1 LCVEKARDHHPL
13 GCAASPLALVTSET
27 LIHHRVMNQG
37 PTIQQGATGEDVK
50 RLQRLFVMMKL
61 LGFEEIDG
69 VFGSKTGAAVT
80 ALQKGLTMLSGIP
93 SPGAIDGDFGPQTKA
108 SVQGYQTLHGLI
120 ADGIVGDRTW
130 WVPAGAPAPRS
141 RRSVG

>member
-1 LCVEKARDHHPL
+1 
-13 GCAASPLALVTSET
+13 
-27 LIHHRVMNQG
+27 
-37 PTIQQGATGEDVK
+37 
-50 RLQRLFVMMKL
+50 MMKL

-80 ALQKGLTMLSGIP
+80 ALQKGLTMLSGVP

-120 ADGIVGDRTW
+120 CGLTTL
-130 WVPAGAPAPRS
+130 
-141 RRSVG
+141 